1 MIFYKR
7 NILLLC
13 FGFLSTQLNAQELT
27 QTVRGTVT
35 DKISQAPLPGVM
47 VILLNSEPKKGVTTD
62 ENGLFKL
69 TNVPVGKQTFVFST
83 EGYKNFSLPNV
94 VVNSGKEVVLNVM
107 LEENIQTGQE
117 IVVTTKLNKNRPL
130 NDMSVVSSRTFSV
143 EETQKYAAAFND
155 PARMAAAFPGV
166 VQTGDPSNTISI
178 RGNSPNGLLWRMEG
192 VEIPNPNHFSNVGS
206 AGGGISI
213 LSAQLLTNSD
223 FSTGAF
229 AAEYGNALSGVF
241 DLKLRKGNN
250 EKREYTIQTGFLGID
265 LSMEGPFKKGY
276 RGSYLINYRYSTL
289 GLISRLG
296 IKVGDASTLFQDLS
310 YNFAFP
316 TKKIGNFTL
325 FGFGGLSSQTTK
337 AIADSSKWTDDFLRY
352 NTDFRANTGA
362 TGITHTLPI
371 GKKSFLK
378 TALVYSGTKNGYTE
392 NRLNYD
398 YTKQDRYLESYINKK
413 LTLQS
418 VYNLKINSRHSLRS
432 GFILNNLGHSLL
444 QRAYYD
450 STAKMEDILNADGN
464 AYSGQAFSQ
473 WKYRVTEKVTLNAG
487 LHSLYFFLNKTW
499 SVEPR
504 VSFKYDISP
513 IQSVS
518 FGYGLH
524 SQIQPLGIYFA
535 RDITSPNTYSTPNT
549 KLGLSKAHHFVLAY
563 DLALNEF
570 WRIKIET
577 YYQSL
582 FNIPQG
588 SDNVSNY
595 SVLNK
600 EDGYDYV
607 PMNNKGKGMN
617 YGLELTVE
625 QFMHN
630 NFYLLTAVSLFE
642 SKYKGNDGHIYN
654 TRFNTNYSASLTA
667 GKEFQLSEKRKK
679 RVIGINTKT
688 IYTGGFRQTP
698 VDVAATDAT
707 GYVIKQNNKAYSEK
721 MPAYFRPDIGISLK
735 RNYKKLTATLSLDI
749 QNVIN
754 RQNVAGKYYDIAAKQ
769 QKYYYTAGI
778 IPILSYRLQF

>member
-1 MIFYKR
+1 MR
-7 NILLLC
+7 QLLILC
-13 FGFLSTQLNAQELT
+13 FGFIAIQLPAQDLT
-27 QTVRGTVT
+27 QTVRGIVT
-35 DKISQAPLPGVM
+35 DKISQSPLPGV
-47 VILLNSEPKKGVTTD
+47 VVVLLNSDPKKGMTTD
-62 ENGLFKL
+62 ENGVFKL
-69 TNVPVGKQTFVFST
+69 TEVPVGKHTLTFSLI
-83 EGYKNFSLPNV
+83 GYKNYSLPNV
-94 VVNSGKEVVLNVM
+94 VVNSGKEVVLNIS
-107 LEENIQTGQE
+107 LEENIQQGE
-117 IVVTTKLNKNRPL
+117 EVVITAKVNKNKPI

-143 EETQKYAAAFND
+143 EETQKFAAAFND

-192 VEIPNPNHFSNVGS
+192 VEIPNPNHFSEVGT

-213 LSAQLLTNSD
+213 LSAQLLANSD

-265 LSMEGPFKKGY
+265 LSAEGPFKKGY
-276 RGSYLINYRYSTL
+276 GGSYLINYRYSTL

-296 IKVGDASTLFQDLS
+296 IEVGDASTLFQDVS
-310 YNFAFP
+310 YNFYFP

-325 FGFGGLSSQTTK
+325 FGFGGLSSQTTD
-337 AIADSSKWTDDFLRY
+337 AVEDTSKWTDEFLRY

-362 TGITHTLPI
+362 TGITHTLLI
-371 GKKSFLK
+371 GKNSFLK
-378 TALVYSGTKNGYTE
+378 TALVYSGTKNGYYE

-398 YTKQDRYLESYINKK
+398 YTKQDRYSESYINKK

-432 GFILNNLGHSLL
+432 GFILNNLGYSLV

-450 STAKMEDILNADGN
+450 STDRLEDILNAEGD
-464 AYSGQAFSQ
+464 AYSLQAFTQ
-473 WKYRVTEKVTLNAG
+473 WKFRLTEKLTFNTG
-487 LHSLYFFLNKTW
+487 LHAIYFFLNNTR

-504 VSFKYDISP
+504 ASFKYDISP
-513 IQSVS
+513 MQSIS

-524 SQIQPLGIYFA
+524 SQIQPLGVYFA
-535 RDITSPNTYSTPNT
+535 RDITSPDTYRTPNT
-549 KLGLSKAHHFVLAY
+549 NLGLSKAHHYVLAY
-563 DLALNEF
+563 DLALSEY
-570 WRIKIET
+570 WRIKVET

-588 SDNVSNY
+588 SDGVSNY

-600 EDGYDYV
+600 EDGYDYI
-607 PMNNKGKGMN
+607 PMDNKGTGKN
-617 YGLELTVE
+617 YGVELTLE

-630 NFYLLTAVSLFE
+630 NFYMLMAVSLFD
-642 SKYKGNDGHIYN
+642 SKYKGNDGEIYN
-654 TRFNTNYSASLTA
+654 TRFNTNYSFSLTA
-667 GKEFQLSEKRKK
+667 GKEWQLSEKRKK

-698 VDVAATDAT
+698 VDVAATEAS
-707 GYVIKQNNKAYSEK
+707 GQYVLETSKAYSEK

-754 RQNVAGKYYDIAAKQ
+754 RQNVAGRYYDMEAKQ
-769 QKYYYTAGI
+769 LKYYYGTGI

>member
-1 MIFYKR
+1 MR
-7 NILLLC
+7 QLLILC
-13 FGFLSTQLNAQELT
+13 FGFMAIQLPAQDLT
-27 QTVRGTVT
+27 QTVRGIVT
-35 DKISQAPLPGVM
+35 DKISQSPLPGV
-47 VILLNSEPKKGVTTD
+47 VVVLLNRDPKKGITTD
-62 ENGLFKL
+62 ENGVFKL
-69 TNVPVGKQTFVFST
+69 TEVPVGKHTLTFSLI
-83 EGYKNFSLPNV
+83 GYKNYSLPNV
-94 VVNSGKEVVLNVM
+94 VVNSGKEVVLNIS
-107 LEENIQTGQE
+107 LEENIQQGE
-117 IVVTTKLNKNRPL
+117 EVVITAKVNKNKPI

-143 EETQKYAAAFND
+143 EETQKFAAAFND

-192 VEIPNPNHFSNVGS
+192 VEIPNPNHFSEVGT

-213 LSAQLLTNSD
+213 LSAQLLANSD

-265 LSMEGPFKKGY
+265 LSAEGPFKKGY
-276 RGSYLINYRYSTL
+276 GGSYLINYRYSTL

-296 IKVGDASTLFQDLS
+296 IEVGDASTLFQDVS
-310 YNFAFP
+310 YNFYFP

-325 FGFGGLSSQTTK
+325 FGFGGLSSQTTD
-337 AIADSSKWTDDFLRY
+337 AVEDTSKWTDEFLRY

-362 TGITHTLPI
+362 TGLTHTLLI
-371 GKKSFLK
+371 GKNSFLK
-378 TALVYSGTKNGYTE
+378 TALVYSGTKNGYYE

-398 YTKQDRYLESYINKK
+398 YTKQDRYSESYINKK

-432 GFILNNLGHSLL
+432 GFILNNLGYSLV

-450 STAKMEDILNADGN
+450 STARLEDILNAEGD
-464 AYSGQAFSQ
+464 AYSLQAFTQ
-473 WKYRVTEKVTLNAG
+473 WKFRLTEKLTFNTG
-487 LHSLYFFLNKTW
+487 LHAIYFFLNNTR
-499 SVEPR
+499 SIEPR
-504 VSFKYDISP
+504 ASFKYDISP
-513 IQSVS
+513 MQSIS
-518 FGYGLH
+518 LGYGLH
-524 SQIQPLGIYFA
+524 SQIQPLGVYFA
-535 RDITSPNTYSTPNT
+535 RDITSPDTYRTPNT
-549 KLGLSKAHHFVLAY
+549 NLGLSKAHHYVLAY
-563 DLALNEF
+563 DLALSEY
-570 WRIKIET
+570 WRIKVET

-588 SDNVSNY
+588 SDGVSNY

-600 EDGYDYV
+600 EDGYDYI
-607 PMNNKGKGMN
+607 PMDNKGTGKN
-617 YGLELTVE
+617 YGVELTLE

-630 NFYLLTAVSLFE
+630 NFYMLMAVSLFD
-642 SKYKGNDGHIYN
+642 SKYKGNDGEIYN
-654 TRFNTNYSASLTA
+654 TRFNTNYSFSLTA
-667 GKEFQLSEKRKK
+667 GKEWQLSEKRKK

-698 VDVAATDAT
+698 VDVAATEAS
-707 GYVIKQNNKAYSEK
+707 GQYVLETSKAYSEK

-754 RQNVAGKYYDIAAKQ
+754 RQNVAGRYYDMQAKQ
-769 QKYYYTAGI
+769 LKYYYGTGI